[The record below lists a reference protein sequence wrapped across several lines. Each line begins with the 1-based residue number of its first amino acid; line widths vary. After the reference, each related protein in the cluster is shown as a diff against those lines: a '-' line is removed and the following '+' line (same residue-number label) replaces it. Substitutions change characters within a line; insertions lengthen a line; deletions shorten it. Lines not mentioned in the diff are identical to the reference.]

1 MRMLIKK
8 LLKKYKYPPEGR
20 AEALQTVMMQCEL
33 WADNEDFDRDKESTR
48 YDVKSTRNENI
59 KLVAEEQIDYK

>member
-20 AEALQTVMMQCEL
+20 AEALKTVMMQCEL
-33 WADNEDFDRDKESTR
+33 WVDNEGFDRDKDSNR

>member
-8 LLKKYKYPPEGR
+8 LLRKHKYPPEGR
-20 AEALQTVMMQCEL
+20 AEALQTVMMQCGL
-33 WADNEDFDRDKESTR
+33 WADNEDFDRDKESIR

-59 KLVAEEQIDYK
+59 KLVAEEQMDYK

>member
-20 AEALQTVMMQCEL
+20 AEALQIVMM
-33 WADNEDFDRDKESTR
+33 ADNEDFDRDKESTR

-59 KLVAEEQIDYK
+59 KLVAEEQMDYK